1 MDQVYHSSAFGLAY
15 QTLQM
20 ASTAA
25 EVLPFEN
32 VQLFMQNL
40 GLVRAKFAIMVLF
53 SVSNYDHHQLTV
65 VVRWPVIRLV
75 IKLLEALPAC

>member
-1 MDQVYHSSAFGLAY
+1 MEQVYHSSAFGLAY

-25 EVLPFEN
+25 EALLFES
-32 VQLFMQNL
+32 VQLVMQNL
-40 GLVRAKFAIMVLF
+40 GLVQAKFAIMVLF

-65 VVRWPVIRLV
+65 VVRWPRGRLLKPV
-75 IKLLEALPAC
+75 TQLLGL